1 MITTPQQTERQR
13 AFRRQYVEQIS
24 PWYNGLVHIGVMYA
38 AGISAIWWCVS
49 RMHGATWEWLL
60 VVPVAIAGNFVEWG
74 MHKFV
79 MHRLVD
85 VFALRAIYDRHTRQ
99 HHQYFTDGD
108 PTIGTIKEFRIV
120 FFPWRVLM
128 VLAAAGGLFGWI
140 AAQLINA
147 NAGYVVFVTMIGHY
161 MVYET
166 FHFCCHIPENS
177 WLRRV
182 PLVNT
187 IRRHHAA
194 HHNMGIMMHV
204 NMNLTLPIADWA
216 MKTSDLDRGLF
227 GHLFNG
233 YDERHVKDDLK
244 PVMARFRTGET
255 QAQRVTL
262 DGPKLNED
270 ELMAL
275 GRAGGHA

>member
-1 MITTPQQTERQR
+1 MLTTPQQTERQR

-24 PWYNGLVHIGVMYA
+24 PWYNGLVHIGVMYG

-49 RMHGATWEWLL
+49 RMQAATWEWLL

-108 PTIGTIKEFRIV
+108 PTIGTIREFRIV
-120 FFPWRVLM
+120 FFPWRVLI
-128 VLAAAGGLFGWI
+128 VLAVMGSLFGWI

-177 WLRRV
+177 WLRHV
-182 PLVNT
+182 PLVST

-204 NMNLTLPIADWA
+204 NMNLTFPVADWA
-216 MKTSDLDRGLF
+216 MGTSDLDRGLL

-233 YDERHVKDDLK
+233 YSDKYVKEALK
-244 PVMARFRTGET
+244 PIIARFRNAKVEEE
-255 QAQRVTL
+255 RVTL
-262 DGPKLNED
+262 DGPKLTED
-270 ELMAL
+270 EAHVLA
-275 GRAGGHA
+275 RAVSHA

>member
-1 MITTPQQTERQR
+1 MMTERQR
-13 AFRRQYVEQIS
+13 RFREQYVAQIS
-24 PWYNGLVHIGVMYA
+24 PWYNGLLHVGVMYA
-38 AGISAIWWCVS
+38 AGISAIAWCVG
-49 RMHGATWEWLL
+49 RMQGATWEWLL
-60 VVPVAIAGNFVEWG
+60 IVPVAIAGNFVEWG

-99 HHQYFTDGD
+99 HHQYFSDGD
-108 PTIGTIKEFRIV
+108 PTIGTVKEFRIV

-128 VLAAAGGLFGWI
+128 VLAVAGGGLGWLT
-140 AAQLINA
+140 AQLLGP
-147 NAGYVVFVTMIGHY
+147 NAGYVVFITMIGHY

-166 FHFCCHIPENS
+166 FHFCCHVPENPVVRH
-177 WLRRV
+177 L

-204 NMNLTLPIADWA
+204 NMNLTFPVADWA
-216 MKTSDLDRGLF
+216 MKTSDLRRGFF

-233 YDERHVKDDLK
+233 YDETHVKEELK
-244 PVMARFRTGET
+244 PVMARFRGAET
-255 QAQRVTL
+255 QEKRVTL
-262 DGPKLNED
+262 DGPRLTDD
-270 ELMAL
+270 ELRAL
-275 GRAGGHA
+275 RQAAGPA